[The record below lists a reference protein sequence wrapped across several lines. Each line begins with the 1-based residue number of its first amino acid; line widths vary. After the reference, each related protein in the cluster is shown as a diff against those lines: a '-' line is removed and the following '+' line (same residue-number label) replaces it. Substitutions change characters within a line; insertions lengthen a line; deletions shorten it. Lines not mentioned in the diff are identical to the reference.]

1 MRSGKESFTIE
12 PVPWYLVSGFG
23 AHIKAT
29 PRVLIVQKHGRI
41 EEIPLSSVRHLLIM
55 GGHTVHTSAISR
67 LLSAGSSI
75 SFFEADGE
83 PIGFLRP
90 FGFRYDEVVREAQV
104 KAFRHSFALAIS
116 KGSAHARVLF
126 LTRLQE
132 KLGKPLFYEGEL
144 EILEKNIGELEYLV
158 RLEEVRRVH
167 RLISDMYY
175 EILAR
180 TVPADLG
187 FRRRTSRP
195 HKDVVNTMLSF
206 GYGLLFGNVCV
217 AVVGAHLD
225 PDIGFLSRGGAGLV
239 HDLCDPFQPAMV
251 DDPIFSLIREGISS
265 DSFECSQDRC
275 ILSDELVQS
284 LIQRLSRTIR
294 QDIIDSHVSTL
305 KESLM
310 KRPTFSFVSPNLH
323 RSMGS
328 DNGKSGNDLKG
339 ISHISISLISAR
351 GHP

>member
-1 MRSGKESFTIE
+1 
-12 PVPWYLVSGFG
+12 LVSGFG

-29 PRVLIVQKHGRI
+29 PRVLIVQKHGRT
-41 EEIPLSSVRHLLIM
+41 EEVPLSAVRHLLVM
-55 GGHTVHTSAISR
+55 GGHTIHTSAVSR

-83 PIGFLRP
+83 PLGFLRP
-90 FGFRYDEVVREAQV
+90 FGFRYDEVVREAQL
-104 KAFRHSFALAIS
+104 KAFPHSLALAIA
-116 KGSAHARVLF
+116 KGSAQARVL
-126 LTRLQE
+126 LLVRSQE
-132 KLGKPLFYEGEL
+132 KLGQPLFYKGEL
-144 EILEKNIGELEYLV
+144 EILEKNLGELEYLV

-187 FRRRTSRP
+187 FCRRTSRP
-195 HKDVVNTMLSF
+195 YRDVVNTMLSF
-206 GYGLLFGNVCV
+206 GYGFLFGNMCV
-217 AVVGAHLD
+217 AIVGAHLD

-239 HDLCDPFQPAMV
+239 HDLCDPLQPAMV
-251 DDPIFSLIREGISS
+251 DDPVFSLVREELSP
-265 DSFECSQDRC
+265 DAFECSQDRC

-294 QDIIDSHVSTL
+294 QDVIDSHVLSL

-310 KRPTFSFVSPNLH
+310 KRLTFLSVSLSRH

-328 DNGKSGNDLKG
+328 DDGKVRK
-339 ISHISISLISAR
+339 
-351 GHP
+351 

>member
-1 MRSGKESFTIE
+1 MRGGKEQCIID

-29 PRVLIVQKHGRI
+29 PRVLIVQKHGRT
-41 EEIPLSSVRHLLIM
+41 EEVPLSTVRHLLVM
-55 GGHTVHTSAISR
+55 GGHTIHTSAVSR

-83 PIGFLRP
+83 PLGFLRP
-90 FGFRYDEVVREAQV
+90 FGFRYDEVVREAQL
-104 KAFRHSFALAIS
+104 KAFPHSLALAIA
-116 KGSAHARVLF
+116 KGSAQARVL
-126 LTRLQE
+126 LLVRSQE
-132 KLGKPLFYEGEL
+132 KLGQPLFYKGEL
-144 EILEKNIGELEYLV
+144 EILEKNLGELEYLV

-187 FRRRTSRP
+187 FCRRTSRP
-195 HKDVVNTMLSF
+195 YRDVVNTMLSF
-206 GYGLLFGNVCV
+206 GYGFLFGNMCV
-217 AVVGAHLD
+217 AIVGAHLD

-239 HDLCDPFQPAMV
+239 HDLCDPLQPAMV
-251 DDPIFSLIREGISS
+251 DDPVFSLVREELSP
-265 DSFECSQDRC
+265 DAFECSQDRC

-294 QDIIDSHVSTL
+294 QDVIDSHVLSL

-310 KRPTFSFVSPNLH
+310 KKTDFFVRIPEPASF
-323 RSMGS
+323 
-328 DNGKSGNDLKG
+328 NGK
-339 ISHISISLISAR
+339 
-351 GHP
+351 